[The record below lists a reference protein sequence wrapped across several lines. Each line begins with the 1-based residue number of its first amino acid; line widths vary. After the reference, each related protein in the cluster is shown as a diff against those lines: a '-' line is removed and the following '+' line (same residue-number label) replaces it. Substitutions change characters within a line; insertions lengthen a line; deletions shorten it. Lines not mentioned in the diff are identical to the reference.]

1 MAGKLLIIG
10 FGPGSFEHITKRAR
24 EAIEESEVIIGYNT
38 YVDLIRGLLTDQE
51 IVRTGM
57 TEEVS
62 RAQEAVR
69 QAEAGKK
76 VAVISSGDAGVYGM
90 AGLVYEVL
98 MEKGWSR
105 SGGVEVEIIPGIS
118 AINSSASLLGAPVM
132 HDACTI
138 SLSDHLTPWELIAR
152 RVEAAAQADFV
163 IALYNPRSGRRT
175 RQIVETQ
182 RILLKY
188 RSPETPVGIVKSA
201 YRDRQHVVLTNLRD
215 MLDHDIGMLTTVII
229 GNASTTVYDGL
240 MITPRGY
247 QRKYTL
253 NADVQPL
260 KPHQRLKE
268 EAEPWALRQWDEPS
282 GSDSDDEDWDWDE
295 PGESDWDEEDAGV
308 GASAA
313 ATAVSAERASE
324 RPGGGSVSVAEASAG
339 AAVSAERA
347 GERPGGGSVSVA
359 EASAGGAVTAVS
371 AGRAG
376 ERPGG
381 GSVSVA
387 EASAGG
393 AATAVSAERAGERP
407 GGGSVSVAEASAG
420 AAATA
425 VSAERASERP
435 GGGSVSVAEAS
446 AGGAATAVRPER
458 AGERPGGG
466 SVSVAEASAGAAAT
480 AVSAGRASERL
491 GGGSV
496 SVAEASPLQL
506 ALQALQLVDRSRGIE
521 TAADGLPAGAGMFR
535 QQSIFELAVS
545 PGVAEKRF
553 TAKQMITLADVVGE
567 KGSMEYTPHHQL
579 IVRVPTDNP
588 DEITSRLRAEG
599 FLLAP
604 IGDVAQLKAC
614 DFCNGDKGD
623 AIPYAEELQ
632 RKLGGLNVPKEL
644 RIGLNGCGMA
654 CYGAVQEDIGIV
666 YRKQKFDLFLG
677 GKTVGRNAHPGQPV
691 AEGIEPEQLVETIER
706 IVQRYISE
714 GHPNER
720 FHKFFKRVKELEGY
734 RHQELP
740 VFQIENAVCGD

>member
-98 MEKGWSR
+98 MEKGWR
-105 SGGVEVEIIPGIS
+105 RDGGVEVEIIPGIS

-201 YRDRQHVVLTNLRD
+201 YRDRQHVVLTTLRD
-215 MLDHDIGMLTTVII
+215 MLDHEIGMLTTVII

-253 NADVQPL
+253 GADVQPL
-260 KPHQRLKE
+260 KPHQRLQE
-268 EAEPWALRQWDEPS
+268 AAEPWALRQWDEAVAV
-282 GSDSDDEDWDWDE
+282 DADDEDWAWE
-295 PGESDWDEEDAGV
+295 GEGQVESGLEAVARTVRETAP
-308 GASAA
+308 AS
-313 ATAVSAERASE
+313 SA
-324 RPGGGSVSVAEASAG
+324 GGGSTGGAVLAASAVSVAEREERSSGPGTDSPLMLAMEALRLSDLSRGVVTEPGSTPASAG
-339 AAVSAERA
+339 
-347 GERPGGGSVSVA
+347 
-359 EASAGGAVTAVS
+359 
-371 AGRAG
+371 
-376 ERPGG
+376 
-381 GSVSVA
+381 
-387 EASAGG
+387 
-393 AATAVSAERAGERP
+393 
-407 GGGSVSVAEASAG
+407 
-420 AAATA
+420 
-425 VSAERASERP
+425 
-435 GGGSVSVAEAS
+435 
-446 AGGAATAVRPER
+446 
-458 AGERPGGG
+458 
-466 SVSVAEASAGAAAT
+466 
-480 AVSAGRASERL
+480 L
-491 GGGSV
+491 
-496 SVAEASPLQL
+496 
-506 ALQALQLVDRSRGIE
+506 
-521 TAADGLPAGAGMFR
+521 FR
-535 QQSIFELAVS
+535 QQAIFELAVS

-553 TAKQMITLADVVGE
+553 TARQMLALAEVVGE
-567 KGSMEYTPHHQL
+567 TGTMEYTPHHQM
-579 IVRVPTDNP
+579 IIRVPTSNP
-588 DEITSRLRAEG
+588 DDITTKLRQEG

-614 DFCNGDKGD
+614 DFCNAEKAD

-632 RKLGGLNVPKEL
+632 KRIGGLSVPKEL

-654 CYGAVQEDIGIV
+654 CYGAVHEDIGIV
-666 YRKQKFDLFLG
+666 YRKEKFDLFLG

-691 AEGIEPEQLVETIER
+691 AEGIEPDQLVDMIER
-706 IVQRYISE
+706 IVQRYISD

-720 FHKFFKRVKELEGY
+720 FHKYFKRVKEVEGY
-734 RHQELP
+734 RHQEVP